1 MWGIDPKT
9 GAKVVWE
16 TETDEVPPD
25 VWYSKH
31 KARHRKGVGRWFVMK
46 NDRTKNGFSIARTV
60 VVNDLDTR
68 KEAIAMIKL
77 LESINGNS

>member
-1 MWGIDPKT
+1 MSEIELVGFGDGFKHLPS
-9 GAKVVWE
+9 
-16 TETDEVPPD
+16 

-46 NDRTKNGFSIARTV
+46 NNRTVNGFSIARTV
-60 VVNDLDTR
+60 VVKDLDTR

-77 LESINGNS
+77 LEGCDDKVGRT